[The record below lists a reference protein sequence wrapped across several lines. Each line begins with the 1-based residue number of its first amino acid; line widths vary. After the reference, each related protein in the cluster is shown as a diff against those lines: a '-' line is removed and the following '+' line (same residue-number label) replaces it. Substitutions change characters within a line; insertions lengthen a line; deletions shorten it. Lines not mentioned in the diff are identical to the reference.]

1 MHVIIN
7 LCLMIAIEAQY
18 DSVPNAALANAGCR
32 NEQEA
37 VSEQESHLMCFS
49 VSRTGF
55 LPPTLF
61 SGAVPILSG
70 TVVQKYIYLF
80 NFDYV

>member
-1 MHVIIN
+1 M
-7 LCLMIAIEAQY
+7 
-18 DSVPNAALANAGCR
+18 
-32 NEQEA
+32 
-37 VSEQESHLMCFS
+37 SEQESHLMCFS

-61 SGAVPILSG
+61 SVAVPILSG
-70 TVVQKYIYLF
+70 TVVQKYIYLL